1 MAKAGHTMC
10 LMIYTLKPKVAIDN
24 ENLCIPLSAVFP
36 LGYSCKARTKKQKA
50 KVLLKL
56 SDCTYT

>member
-24 ENLCIPLSAVFP
+24 ENLCILLSAVFP
-36 LGYSCKARTKKQKA
+36 LGYSCKAHTKNRRQKC
-50 KVLLKL
+50 
-56 SDCTYT
+56 S